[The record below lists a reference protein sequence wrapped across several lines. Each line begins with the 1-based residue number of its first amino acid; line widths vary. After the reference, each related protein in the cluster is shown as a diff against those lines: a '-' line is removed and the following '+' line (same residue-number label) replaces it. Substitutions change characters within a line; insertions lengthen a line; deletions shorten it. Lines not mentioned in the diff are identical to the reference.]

1 MSAIAT
7 QNNRFFTSFSIIAVL
22 FILGIFGLLMLH
34 SQYVGHKVKEQLNI
48 VIEFTDDY
56 KAAEKEDLLNQ
67 LKNHEAIIESS
78 IAFHD
83 KAGAKD
89 VMLGDMAEE
98 YLMDDADNPFRDML
112 VFNVASAYY
121 KEGYIDN
128 LADHLKSRSFVK
140 DVVYQKDFE
149 RYLDQLIKEISII
162 PLILS
167 ILLTIL
173 SISLI
178 YNTVRLT
185 LESDKKKIKTMEL
198 VGASHSFI
206 KRPYMSSALKIGL
219 ISAFIAI
226 ILLFLLIQLMSL
238 RIPDIQPF
246 INYQYIAIICVLLL
260 VIGVLIPYIATSLIV
275 SKYLK
280 HIYISSE

>member
-1 MSAIAT
+1 MRAIAT

-22 FILGIFGLLMLH
+22 FILGIFGVILLH

-48 VIEFTDDY
+48 VVEFTDDY
-56 KAAEKEDLLNQ
+56 QAAEKDELLAQ
-67 LKNHEAIIESS
+67 LENHEAVIQSS

-83 KAGAKD
+83 RDMAKE
-89 VMLGDMAEE
+89 VMLGDLVDE
-98 YLMDDADNPFRDML
+98 YLIDEADNPFRDML
-112 VFNVASAYY
+112 VFNVASEYY
-121 KEGYIDN
+121 RDGYIDN
-128 LADHLKSRSFVK
+128 LASHLMDRAYVK

-149 RYLDQLIKEISII
+149 RYIDRLLKEISII

-178 YNTVRLT
+178 YNTVRLN
-185 LESDKKKIKTMEL
+185 LESDKHKIKTMEL
-198 VGASHSFI
+198 VGASQAFI

-219 ISAFIAI
+219 ISSFIAI
-226 ILLFLLIQLMSL
+226 LLLVVLVQLMSL
-238 RIPDIQPF
+238 RIPDISPF
-246 INYQYIAIICVLLL
+246 INYQYIAIVAVILL
-260 VIGVLIPYIATSLIV
+260 VIGVLIPYVSTSMIV

-280 HIYISSE
+280 RIYIGVE